1 MTRLRDAPF
10 PVIEMMNDQFRN
22 FCVVGVGGH
31 ARTKLI
37 PAIEANGQ
45 RIIAIVSSQPAQ
57 NFPDMMVFP
66 RLEQA
71 VEKLPRDT
79 AFFIASPPALHFA
92 QAKLV
97 LQGGFDLF
105 LEKPAFVT
113 RRDAAEAI
121 SLGAGTSVVLVEAF
135 MHRYTRLYSELL
147 KIWNSCRGRVR
158 RIEIHFLIPNM
169 PAGTFRSQGD
179 ISSSV
184 LFDIGCYPISLLDD
198 IGLRGASLGVSEVQF
213 AGNPDKMRIGI
224 AGSAGDIAIAIDVGV
239 GEAYANSVCLHLG
252 DGETVCFAPF
262 FYGRKADRSISTS
275 IGEVTTIRTLSDE
288 NAFETMLA
296 RPRDVWLRDQ
306 GERSRQMIEVAG
318 QLEDLAGDVLA
329 VAGRAP

>member
-1 MTRLRDAPF
+1 
-10 PVIEMMNDQFRN
+10 MMNDQFRN
-22 FCVVGVGGH
+22 FCMVGVGGH

-45 RIIAIVSSQPAQ
+45 MVAAVVSSQPAQ
-57 NFPDMMVFP
+57 NFPGMTVFP

-113 RRDAAEAI
+113 GRDAQEAT
-121 SLGAGTSVVLVEAF
+121 SLCAGTSVVLVEAF
-135 MHRYTRLYSELL
+135 MHRYARLYSELL
-147 KIWNSCRGRVR
+147 AIWNASRGRVR
-158 RIEIHFLIPNM
+158 RIEISFLIPNM
-169 PAGTFRSQGD
+169 PPGTFRSERD

-184 LFDIGCYPISLLDD
+184 LFDIGCYPISLLAD
-198 IGLRGASLGVSEVQF
+198 IGLGGASLEVSEVQF
-213 AGNPDKMRIGI
+213 AGNPDRTRIGI
-224 AGSAGDIAIAIDVGV
+224 TGSAGEIAIAIDVGV

-252 DGETVCFAPF
+252 DGEAICFAPF

-275 IGEVTTIRTLSDE
+275 IGEATTIRTLSDE

-296 RPRDVWLRDQ
+296 RPRQVWLRDQ
-306 GERSRQMIEVAG
+306 SERSRQMIEAAG
-318 QLEDLAGDVLA
+318 RLDGLARDVLA
-329 VAGRAP
+329 VAARAP